1 MDDIM
6 SNDSRPSVT
15 PILHGNGTKMML
27 PPQTRDLAERLIA
40 NEGAAGNT
48 SEPMEFAAFR
58 VCETLRR
65 PVCALAGVPGFR
77 SLLSRALALA
87 VVEAPILSAVQVA
100 ADGSL
105 HGLDELGRQIDKDQ
119 VREGGVILIAQLLG
133 LLLTFIGETMTSRL
147 VTSEVLPPLRSIPNI
162 GVRTG
167 FELILNEVDQLKSVS
182 ARLEGLA
189 DQHPPFTEALMTV
202 AGNIRNTATVLAV
215 LVEVRSPRP
224 N

>member
-1 MDDIM
+1 MID
-6 SNDSRPSVT
+6 DSRPSVT
-15 PILHGNGTKMML
+15 PILHGYGTKMTL

-40 NEGAAGNT
+40 NEGAAGST

-58 VCETLRR
+58 VSERLRR

-77 SLLSRALALA
+77 SLLSRALTLA
-87 VVEAPILSAVQVA
+87 VAEAPCLSAVRVA

-105 HGLDELGRQIDKDQ
+105 EGLDELRRLIDKDR
-119 VREGGVILIAQLLG
+119 VREGGVILISQLLG

-147 VTSEVLPPLRSIPNI
+147 VTSEVLPPFRSIPQI

-167 FELILNEVDQLKSVS
+167 FEVILNEVDQLNGVS

>member
-6 SNDSRPSVT
+6 TNDSVPSVT
-15 PILHGNGTKMML
+15 RILHGNGTKVML
-27 PPQTRDLAERLIA
+27 PPRTRDLAQSLID

-65 PVCALAGVPGFR
+65 PVSALTGNDGFR
-77 SLLSRALALA
+77 ALLSRALALA
-87 VVEAPILSAVQVA
+87 WAEAPCLGAVRVA

-105 HGLDELGRQIDKDQ
+105 EGLDELGRQTDKDQ
-119 VREGGVILIAQLLG
+119 VSEGGVILVAQLLG
-133 LLLTFIGETMTSRL
+133 LLLTFIGETVTSRL
-147 VTSEVLPPLRSIPNI
+147 VTSEIPPPVRSIPPF

-167 FELILNEVDQLKSVS
+167 FEVILNEVDQLNGVS
-182 ARLEGLA
+182 ARLEGMA
-189 DQHPPFTEALMTV
+189 DQHLPFTEALMTV
-202 AGNIRNTATVLAV
+202 AGNVRNMATVLAV